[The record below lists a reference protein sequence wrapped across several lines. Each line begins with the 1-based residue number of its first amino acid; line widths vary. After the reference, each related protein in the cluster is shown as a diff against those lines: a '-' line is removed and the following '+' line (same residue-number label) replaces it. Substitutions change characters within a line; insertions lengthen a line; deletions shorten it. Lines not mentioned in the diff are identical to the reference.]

1 MPNMIILK
9 IILYLIL
16 AFIALNV
23 LFFLILALI
32 SATAKKQPISE
43 QKPIYRWACFAF
55 SAWACFIGRARL
67 HITGEEKIPR
77 DSRFVYC
84 SNHRGLFDPLSA
96 NVAFRKHNI
105 SFISKPS
112 NMNLPVIGRLAWA
125 AGYLPIDRE
134 NDRNALRTIVTA
146 SKYIE
151 KDLCSIGIYPE
162 GTRSKI
168 NGLLPFK
175 HGSFKLAQKA
185 KVPLVIAAS
194 RNADT
199 LFDNFPLRPTD
210 IYIDILD
217 VVPVEKVCSMSSS
230 ELSDYAWNLIN
241 EKIYG

>member
-1 MPNMIILK
+1 MIVLK
-9 IILYLIL
+9 IILYLLL

-32 SATAKKQPISE
+32 SATAKKQTITE
-43 QKPIYRWACFAF
+43 QKPVYRWACVAF
-55 SAWACFIGRARL
+55 SAWACFIGRARI
-67 HITGEEKIPR
+67 HVTGKEKIPT

-96 NVAFRKHNI
+96 AVVFRKYNI

-112 NMNLPVIGRLAWA
+112 NMDLPVIGRLAWA

-146 SKYIE
+146 SKYIDN
-151 KDLCSIGIYPE
+151 DLCSMGIYPE

-194 RNADT
+194 QNADT

-230 ELSDYAWNLIN
+230 ELADYAWNLVN
-241 EKIYG
+241 TKIYG